1 VTSKHQAETAAVA
14 EAVAKPLDRAS
25 EAGRNTVA
33 LLLSRL
39 AISVMGWAG
48 TVLIARL
55 LSPTDWGVFAF
66 VFGLLGMM
74 SIVTDL
80 GVGRVV
86 LARLLDSTGH
96 EADVFASSFVALRA
110 ALGLVGYVLAL
121 AYVVLMG
128 YSGDVIQAT
137 ALAGLV
143 VVIATPSN
151 ALSVLYQSR
160 LKMVTVATSEAAAQL
175 FQLILTVIAATTH
188 PGLLI
193 FILPAIANEIF
204 SGIWKLIG
212 VCRGDVNTRITART
226 RIRLWREMLV
236 EAIPL
241 SIGLAM
247 MTLLSKVDVLML
259 GKLDEFES
267 VGLYSVAY
275 KFADVMSYAVVAI
288 LTPVATLLVAAWPL
302 MHDEFRSRVRS
313 AAVAAAVLSSIGVVV
328 MWASGHEIVSL
339 LYGERFGES
348 SDAAWMLLVG
358 GCFAAL
364 SQVILV
370 ALISAGHQRVYPWV
384 ACGALVLNVGLNLY
398 LIPHF
403 SYNGAAGATLIT
415 EFLMFVAMWIVVARS
430 LPIRHLLPVGKL
442 SLITALTAA
451 VSGATWLLDDHV
463 HWTANAVCAV
473 VLFLVGAVATRVLDW
488 RLLLKLRPKKAA

>member
-1 VTSKHQAETAAVA
+1 MDSHREGAVLQDKPAAPSDHA
-14 EAVAKPLDRAS
+14 AA
-25 EAGRNTVA
+25 AGRNTLA

-55 LSPTDWGVFAF
+55 LSPTDWGVFSF

-74 SIVTDL
+74 SIITDL

-86 LARLLDSTGH
+86 LARLLDEDSDPETF
-96 EADVFASSFVALRA
+96 VSSFVALRA
-110 ALGLVGYVLAL
+110 VLGLLGYGIAVG
-121 AYVVLMG
+121 YVVLMG
-128 YSGDVIQAT
+128 YSGDVIRAT
-137 ALAGLV
+137 AIAGLV

-160 LKMVTVATSEAAAQL
+160 MKMVTVATAEALAQL
-175 FQLILTVIAATTH
+175 LQLGLTILAATTH

-204 SGIWKLIG
+204 SGVWKLVG
-212 VCRGDVNTRITART
+212 VRRGSVGPRITR
-226 RIRLWREMLV
+226 RPRLRHWREMLV

-241 SIGLAM
+241 SIGLGM

-259 GKLDEFES
+259 GKLDEFDS

-302 MHDEFRSRVRS
+302 LHSEFRRHVRT
-313 AAVAAAVLSSIGVVV
+313 AAITVAVLTSVAALG
-328 MWASGHEIVSL
+328 MWASGREIVAL
-339 LYGERFGES
+339 LYGQRFGES
-348 SDAAWMLLVG
+348 ADAAWMLLVG
-358 GCFAAL
+358 AVFAAL
-364 SQVILV
+364 TQVVLV
-370 ALISAGHQRVYPWV
+370 ALISAGRHRVYPWV
-384 ACGALVLNVGLNLY
+384 AFGALLLNIVLNIV

-403 SYNGAAGATLIT
+403 SYNGAAAATVLT
-415 EFLMFVAMWIVVARS
+415 EVLMFVAMWVLAART
-430 LPIRHLLPVGKL
+430 LPVDRLLPAGKL
-442 SLITALTAA
+442 ALIAVITVA
-451 VSGATWLLDDHV
+451 VSAATWALDGQV
-463 HWTANAVCAV
+463 PWLVNAVCAV
-473 VLFLVGAVATRVLDW
+473 VLFLAGAFLTRVLDW
-488 RLLLKLRPKKAA
+488 RLLTKLRPRKAV

>member
-1 VTSKHQAETAAVA
+1 MSEHRADAAPVSDVA
-14 EAVAKPLDRAS
+14 VQPLARAS

-80 GVGRVV
+80 GVGRIV
-86 LARLLDSTGH
+86 LARLLDTDGD

-110 ALGLVGYVLAL
+110 ALGLVGYVLAI

-175 FQLILTVIAATTH
+175 FQLILTVVAATTH

-204 SGIWKLIG
+204 SGVWKLIG
-212 VCRGDVNTRITART
+212 VHRGQVDTRITRRT
-226 RIRLWREMLV
+226 RFRLWREMLV

-247 MTLLSKVDVLML
+247 MTLLSRVDVLML

-302 MHDEFRSRVRS
+302 MPDDFRNRVRS
-313 AAVAAAVLSSIGVVV
+313 ASVAVTVLSAIGVVV

-339 LYGERFGES
+339 LYGARFGES
-348 SDAAWMLLVG
+348 ANAAWMLLVG

-384 ACGALVLNVGLNLY
+384 ACGALGLNVGLNIY
-398 LIPHF
+398 MIPHF

-415 EFLMFVAMWIVVARS
+415 EVLMFVAMWILVARS

-442 SLITALTAA
+442 STITALTIG
-451 VSGATWLLDDHV
+451 VSGAAWLLDEHV
-463 HWTANAVCAV
+463 HWTANAAIAALLFLLGAV
-473 VLFLVGAVATRVLDW
+473 VTRVLDW
-488 RLLLKLRPKKAA
+488 RMLAKLRPKKAA